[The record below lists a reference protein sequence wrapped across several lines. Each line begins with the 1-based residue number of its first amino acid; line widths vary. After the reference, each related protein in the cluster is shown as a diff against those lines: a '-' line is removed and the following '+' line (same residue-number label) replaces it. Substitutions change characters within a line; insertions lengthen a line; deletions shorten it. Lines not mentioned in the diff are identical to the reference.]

1 MRGRRARP
9 GRRVPLGFGVVCVTV
24 GGLRLLQEET
34 GSTFTGN
41 WSWAPYVIMTV
52 VLGRRRGAHLEARDA
67 QEAPGGRRRYDHV
80 PPTPPLTSDPPPI
93 TKADIEAKLQTL
105 KGGVDTEIANVKG
118 IAIAVGVTVAVVVV
132 LATFALGRR
141 RGRKLAT
148 IVEIRR
154 V

>member
-1 MRGRRARP
+1 MTSLPPTSP
-9 GRRVPLGFGVVCVTV
+9 GA
-24 GGLRLLQEET
+24 
-34 GSTFTGN
+34 S
-41 WSWAPYVIMTV
+41 
-52 VLGRRRGAHLEARDA
+52 DA
-67 QEAPGGRRRYDHV
+67 QA
-80 PPTPPLTSDPPPI
+80 I

-105 KGGVDTEIANVKG
+105 KSGVDEEVANVKG

-141 RGRKLAT
+141 RGRRLAT

>member
-1 MRGRRARP
+1 
-9 GRRVPLGFGVVCVTV
+9 
-24 GGLRLLQEET
+24 
-34 GSTFTGN
+34 
-41 WSWAPYVIMTV
+41 MT
-52 VLGRRRGAHLEARDA
+52 A
-67 QEAPGGRRRYDHV
+67 V
-80 PPTPPLTSDPPPI
+80 PPTPPLTPGSPPI

-105 KGGVDTEIANVKG
+105 KSGVDEEVANVKG
-118 IAIAVGVTVAVVVV
+118 IAIAVGVTLAAVVV

>member
-1 MRGRRARP
+1 
-9 GRRVPLGFGVVCVTV
+9 V
-24 GGLRLLQEET
+24 
-34 GSTFTGN
+34 ST
-41 WSWAPYVIMTV
+41 
-52 VLGRRRGAHLEARDA
+52 
-67 QEAPGGRRRYDHV
+67 V
-80 PPTPPLTSDPPPI
+80 PPTPPLTPDAPPI

-105 KGGVDTEIANVKG
+105 KVGVDEEVANVRG
-118 IAIAVGVTVAVVVV
+118 IAIAVGVTLVAVVV